1 MISPLRVEGALT
13 LAPEI
18 AQAMVFGD
26 RRPFLVAVVV
36 PDPEFA
42 AGFAKEHGAAGDLP
56 ALSGNPG
63 FHQAVG
69 DVVARVNGE
78 LAPIERVRRFIIAR
92 EPFSIDN
99 AQMTPTLKIRRHL
112 IRAAYADKLEALYQ
126 ARQRS
131 AAAN

>member
-56 ALSGNPG
+56 SLSGNPR
-63 FHQAVG
+63 FHQALG
-69 DVVARVNGE
+69 DVIARVNGE
-78 LAPIERVRRFIIAR
+78 LAPTERVRRFIIAR

-99 AQMTPTLKIRRHL
+99 AQMTPTLKIRRHA
-112 IRAAYADKLEALYQ
+112 IRAAYEAAFDGLYEGKGI
-126 ARQRS
+126 
-131 AAAN
+131 AA